1 MKRLICAVAGL
12 AILAASPAAA
22 STCIR
27 QNDIY
32 NWSSPN
38 DRTLILEDYRHHKWL
53 AKMIGTCTDLYYHE
67 KLIIKA
73 REGLGLSCVQMGD
86 IVITRNNGLNG
97 RCAIT
102 SVVPYVPPAKG
113 DKDDSSAP
121 HSGY

>member
-1 MKRLICAVAGL
+1 MRRLICAVAGL
-12 AILAASPAAA
+12 AILAATPAAA

-27 QNDIY
+27 HDDIW

-38 DRTLILEDYRHHKWL
+38 DKTLILEDYRHHKWL
-53 AKMIGTCTDLYYHE
+53 AKMIGTCQDLYYHQ

-73 REGLGLSCVQMGD
+73 RGSFGISCVQMGD

-102 SVVPYVPPAKG
+102 SVVPYVAPAKG
-113 DKDDSSAP
+113 DKDNMSSP

>member
-12 AILAASPAAA
+12 AILAATPAAA

-27 QNDIY
+27 HDDIW

-38 DRTLILEDYRHHKWL
+38 DKTLILEDYRHHKWL
-53 AKMIGTCTDLYYHE
+53 AKMIGTCSDLTFHE

-73 REGLGLSCVQMGD
+73 RGSFGISCVQMGD
-86 IVITRNNGLNG
+86 EVITRNNGLHG

-102 SVVPYVPPAKG
+102 SVVPYVAPAKG
-113 DKDDSSAP
+113 DKDNMSSP